1 MPDTATYL
9 VEHCTMPF
17 CKGCGHSLTIRALD
31 RSLVDLQ
38 LSPSKVCLVTDIGCV
53 GLADSLFSSIHTVH
67 TTHGRSS
74 AFATGIEV
82 ADSLLGDNHLN
93 TLVLIGDGGA
103 MIGLQHLVNAAL
115 MNVNI
120 TVVLCNNFLFGM
132 TGGQNSAFSP
142 YEFVTQT
149 TPRGNIVPPLDI
161 CRIMLDCGAEFV
173 ARGLATEKDLSE
185 TIAAAIRHPGFALV
199 EVVELCTE
207 HALDMN
213 GLTGKSLRKVLET
226 NNQPLGLLSDQGERS
241 DFSERYEDKYPKK
254 SSGVK
259 EHTISCSAPR
269 KLAKQIGI
277 VVAGSAGEKV
287 QSAARKLCEAG
298 ISFGLHCTQK
308 SDNPV
313 TQGSGF
319 SIAEVILSS
328 GDILYTGIET
338 PDAIVVVSNEGL
350 SELEERHLLDS
361 LTSESMLVAD
371 KEIGTFL
378 SKASTFVYPFR
389 KEYGPDKAAV
399 RALEYFV
406 KVSGIFP
413 AGTVLS

>member
-1 MPDTATYL
+1 LNQAL
-9 VEHCTMPF
+9 VE
-17 CKGCGHSLTIRALD
+17 
-31 RSLVDLQ
+31 LQ
-38 LSPSKVCLVTDIGCV
+38 LNPSSICLVTDIGCV
-53 GLADSLFSSIHTVH
+53 GLADSLFGSIHTVH

-82 ADSLLGDNHLN
+82 ADSILGDKQLK
-93 TLVLIGDGGA
+93 TIVLVGDGGA

-115 MNVNI
+115 MNVNL

-142 YEFVTQT
+142 YEFITQT

-173 ARGLATEKDLSE
+173 ARGLATEQSLGQM
-185 TIAAAIRHPGFALV
+185 IASAINHPGFALV

-207 HALDMN
+207 HALDRN
-213 GLTGKSLRKVLET
+213 ALTGKSLSKILEA
-226 NNQPLGLLSDQGERS
+226 NNQSLGVLTESGTRSEFSD
-241 DFSERYEDKYPKK
+241 RYEDKYPRKAPNLDK
-254 SSGVK
+254 HIVSP
-259 EHTISCSAPR
+259 SASHPLSR
-269 KLAKQIGI
+269 QVGI

-287 QSAARKLCEAG
+287 QSAARALCEAA
-298 ISFGLHCTQK
+298 ISAGLYCTQK

-328 GDILYTGIET
+328 GEILYTGIDA
-338 PDAIVVVSNEGL
+338 PDAVVVVSNEGL
-350 SELEERHLLDS
+350 RELEERHLFDALTPDS
-361 LTSESMLVAD
+361 ILIADTDTES
-371 KEIGTFL
+371 FS
-378 SKASTFVYPFR
+378 SKASTFLYPFR
-389 KEYGPDKAAV
+389 REYGPNKAAL

-406 KVSGIFP
+406 KVSGVLP